1 MVLCIIV
8 GCGNKSGKS
17 SQKKGFCFSR
27 VPKIVKKE
35 GEMMEELTTRRRRP
49 WISAISRGDLTDNKL
64 EHERVC
70 YRHFVS
76 GQAAKQWDQFGV
88 DWVPTLHL
96 AHTKRP
102 QWIDPQHNADRAERR
117 KR

>member
-17 SQKKGFCFSR
+17 SQKKDSAVKFSR
-27 VPKIVKKE
+27 VPKIVKNE
-35 GEMMEELTTRRRRP
+35 GEMMEELTTRRRRA
-49 WISAISRGDLTDNKL
+49 WISAISRRDLTGDKF

-76 GQAAKQWDQFGV
+76 GQAAKQWDQFLSRSV
-88 DWVPTLHL
+88 
-96 AHTKRP
+96 RP
-102 QWIDPQHNADRAERR
+102 GETTARR
-117 KR
+117 V